1 MPQDMIT
8 FSNCFMKNVY
18 KVLVLALVMLPM
30 ALSLGAQ
37 PRGERK
43 GKDPEFW
50 KKAQQE
56 KIEFITGRLQLDES
70 GAKAFRKAYKA
81 SEERKGELFAAREKA
96 MKALRAAVK
105 ADKADAVEV
114 GKLLDSYVQAR
125 TELEAWENSECERFL
140 KVLSPEQVAALIVAE
155 EDFFRHQVHRL
166 HGGPDTPPPPRRQ
179 DGDRPGREPHQ
190 DF

>member
-1 MPQDMIT
+1 
-8 FSNCFMKNVY
+8 MKSVY

-30 ALSLGAQ
+30 ALCLGAQ

-56 KIEFITGRLQLDES
+56 KLEFITRRLQLDES
-70 GAKAFRKAYKA
+70 ESKAFLEVYKA
-81 SEERKGELFAAREKA
+81 GEEKKGELFAAREKA

-105 ADKADAVEV
+105 ADNVDSAEL
-114 GKLLDSYVQAR
+114 GKLLDSYVRAR
-125 TELEAWENSECERFL
+125 AELEEWENSDCERFL
-140 KVLSPEQVAALIVAE
+140 KVLSPEKVAALMVAE
-155 EDFFRHQVHRL
+155 EDFFRHQVHKL
-166 HGGPDTPPPPRRQ
+166 HGGPDTPPPPRRP
-179 DGDRPGREPHQ
+179 DGDRPERGPHP